1 MKTKTLCIAVSA
13 ALLMGTAT
21 LSSVAAD
28 TISNAKN
35 STEATVDK
43 TIDKLPPK
51 RALTRAEY
59 SSEKDSIEANYK
71 AANTSCASLA
81 GNAKSVCKVE
91 AKSDEKTKL
100 ADLEARYKATPSAD
114 KDAQIAKAKAQYEVA
129 KQKCDDL
136 TGADKST
143 CKSTAKADEDHAIA
157 DAKAAA
163 KTASAN

>member
-1 MKTKTLCIAVSA
+1 MKTKTLCIAVST

-21 LSSVAAD
+21 LSTFAAD
-28 TISNAKN
+28 TVTNAKN
-35 STEATVDK
+35 STEAAVDK

-51 RALTRAEY
+51 RAMTRAEY

-71 AANTSCASLA
+71 TAKANCSSLT
-81 GNAKSVCKVE
+81 GNAKSVCHVE
-91 AKSDEKTKL
+91 AKSDEKVKL
-100 ADLEARYKATPSAD
+100 ADLEAKYKATPSAD
-114 KDAQIAKAKAQYEVA
+114 KDARIEKAKATYEVA

-136 TGADKST
+136 KGADKST
-143 CKSTAKADEDHAIA
+143 CKSTAKADEDRAIA